1 MAVRVADIFAAAGS
15 GSFAGRTVAAVVA
28 AAYGAILACRTA
40 ELGGHVTRCANGHV
54 VGVWYNACRNRNCPR
69 CAFVRVQRWLE
80 RQATTLLGCAH
91 HHIIF
96 TLPHDVAF
104 LWPANYAALG
114 ELLFHCA
121 RDALFELAA
130 DPRYLGARPG
140 ALLALH
146 TWGQQLALH
155 PHVHC
160 LVTAGGVDRAGTWV
174 PAPRRHF
181 LPAEPLSQLFRGKFL
196 YGLRGLARTGRL
208 RLPPAWTAAEVD
220 ARCDALRHKRWNVY
234 VCERYD
240 HPTGVLNYLGR
251 YLHGGPIAESRLLG
265 FDGATVTF
273 RYKDYR
279 DPGPDGPRPKVLSL
293 GRDEFIRRYL
303 QHVPPK
309 GFHLVRGYGLYRRGG
324 SSEALRRRVRDAV
337 PLTPQLHAALTSRL
351 PVPPDAAAPSE
362 TCPTCGARLI
372 VVWAAPRAAPRPR
385 LAA

>member
-1 MAVRVADIFAAAGS
+1 MAVRLGDIFAAAGS
-15 GSFAGRTVAAVVA
+15 DYLAGRVIAAVVA
-28 AAYGAILACRTA
+28 TAYRAILACRTA
-40 ELGGHVTRCANGHV
+40 DLGGHIKRCANGHI

-69 CAFVRVQRWLE
+69 CAFVRVQRWLA

-96 TLPHDVAF
+96 TIPHDVAF
-104 LWPANYAALG
+104 LWPANYTALG
-114 ELLFHCA
+114 TLLFHCA

-146 TWGQQLALH
+146 TWGQQLPLH

-160 LVTAGGVDRAGTWV
+160 LVTAGGVDPAGTWV

-181 LPAEPLSQLFRGKFL
+181 LPATPLMELFRGKFL
-196 YGLRGLARTGRL
+196 YGLRGLAHTGRL
-208 RLPPAWTAAEVD
+208 RLPPDWTAAKLD
-220 ARCDALRHKRWNVY
+220 ARCRELRHKRWKVY
-234 VCERYD
+234 VCERYPD
-240 HPTGVLNYLGR
+240 PTGVLNYLGR
-251 YLHGGPIAESRLLG
+251 YLHGGPIAESRLLA

-273 RYKDYR
+273 RYKDYG
-279 DPGPDGPRPKVLSL
+279 DLGPDGPRRKVLTL
-293 GRDEFIRRYL
+293 ARDEFIRRYL

-324 SSEALRRRVRDAV
+324 SSEALRRQVRDAL
-337 PLTPQLHAALTSRL
+337 PLTPHLHAALTARWPAPTAPPL
-351 PVPPDAAAPSE
+351 VPE
-362 TCPTCGARLI
+362 ICPTCGVSLL
-372 VVWAAPRAAPRPR
+372 VVWPVPRGAPLPR